1 MNEGSVHGQS
11 GRRDVELHEMRP
23 GDYGRSPKD
32 GNWYCRTPSG
42 LGGNLTRHEVTEHEN
57 GTITVSPSI
66 LVQAPGRSSGPTEWH
81 GYLERGE
88 WREC

>member
-1 MNEGSVHGQS
+1 MKGTRLPDGDIDAFNTT
-11 GRRDVELHEMRP
+11 P
-23 GDYGRSPKD
+23 GDYGRNAD
-32 GNWYCRTPSG
+32 GGWRATTPNG
-42 LGGNLTRHEVTEHEN
+42 LNANLDNHAVTLHED

-66 LVQAPGRSSGPTEWH
+66 LVSGYNFGTERLQWH